1 MPLEQWM
8 KENAEEHA
16 DRVALLETKFGYR
29 FYNAYDVPRPAQ
41 TIFCVMMMSGGCE
54 SDNETFLS
62 IGETLDEAFE
72 NVMNDIEEFF
82 KSVPQLKKVPS
93 VHDALKKL

>member
-1 MPLEQWM
+1 MSLEQWM
-8 KENAEEHA
+8 KDKAEQHA
-16 DRVALLETKFGYR
+16 GKVALLESKFGYR

-41 TIFCVMMMSGGCE
+41 TLFCVMMMSGGCE
-54 SDNETFLS
+54 SDNEIFLGV
-62 IGETLDEAFE
+62 GETLDEAFE
-72 NVMNDIEEFF
+72 HVIHDIEEFF